1 MSARGRALVVL
12 LLLLLAPPLAH
23 ATDEAAERAVVRER
37 LEAQR
42 AALALIAGKKVSVL
56 ASVELLQQTAAAS
69 ARRVRALERDLA
81 AFRRRFQ
88 VAEREEAVTGA
99 LLRLQL
105 ERLGPRL
112 WGFYRLTRRKPLEV
126 LLSAE
131 DFAGLIWRSRA
142 LKATLASDLA
152 LLKSARDAAALQSR
166 AVAELAR
173 LRDGLAAHLAFLRAQ
188 AAQAEGQRLALQDV
202 LESLSS
208 EASHARRVVREL
220 EQAEAELTRLLE
232 DMEER
237 LPTSGFGA
245 LRGRLPLPTPG
256 LIEVGFGKVV
266 NPRFNTVT
274 VQKGVDIRAPAGT
287 PVYAVAP
294 GKVAYAGWLRGYG
307 NLLILDHGDGYHS
320 LMAHL
325 GSMRPALGASVAAGE
340 PVGEVGDTGSLK
352 GAYLYF
358 EIRKRGDAV
367 DPSVWLAAGR
377 ASR

>member
-1 MSARGRALVVL
+1 MSARGGSVLLVL
-12 LLLLLAPPLAH
+12 LLGLALPAQ

-42 AALALIAGKKVSVL
+42 AALALIASKKVSVL
-56 ASVELLQQTAAAS
+56 SSVELLQQSAAAS
-69 ARRVRALERDLA
+69 AARVRALERDLA
-81 AFRRRFQ
+81 LSRRRLQ
-88 VAEREEAVTGA
+88 VAEREEALTGT
-99 LLRLQL
+99 LLHLQL
-105 ERLGPRL
+105 QRLGPRL
-112 WGFYRLTRRKPLEV
+112 WGFYRLTRRQPLEA
-126 LLSAE
+126 LLGAQ

-142 LKATLASDLA
+142 LKATLASDLSR
-152 LLKSARDAAALQSR
+152 LQSARAAAAMQRR
-166 AVAELAR
+166 AVGELAR
-173 LRDGLAAHLAFLRAQ
+173 LRDGLSGQLAFLRAQ

-202 LESLSS
+202 LDTLSS
-208 EASHARRVVREL
+208 EASQARRVVREL
-220 EQAEAELTRLLE
+220 EEAEAELTRLLE

-245 LRGRLPLPTPG
+245 LRGKLPLPTPG
-256 LIEVGFGKVV
+256 LVEVGFGKVV

-274 VQKGVDIRAPAGT
+274 VQKGMDIRAPAGT

-325 GSMRPALGASVAAGE
+325 ASLRPALGASVAAGE
-340 PVGEVGDTGSLK
+340 PVGAVGDTGSLK

-367 DPSVWLAAGR
+367 DPALWLASGR
-377 ASR
+377 SPR

>member
-1 MSARGRALVVL
+1 MSVHLRALL
-12 LLLLLAPPLAH
+12 ALALALAPAAAR
-23 ATDEAAERAVVRER
+23 ATDEATERAVVRER
-37 LEAQR
+37 LAAQKE
-42 AALALIAGKKVSVL
+42 ALALLASQKVSVL
-56 ASVELLQQTAAAS
+56 ASVELLEQTAAQS

-81 AFRRRFQ
+81 SFRRRFQ
-88 VAEREEAVTGA
+88 LAEREEAVTGA

-105 ERLGPRL
+105 QRLGPRL
-112 WGFYRLTRRKPLEV
+112 WGFYRLTRRTPLEV
-126 LLSAE
+126 LLGAQ
-131 DFAGLIWRSRA
+131 DFAGLVWRGRA

-152 LLKSARDAAALQSR
+152 LLASARSAAALQAR

-173 LRDGLAAHLAFLRAQ
+173 MRDGLGQHLGFLREQ
-188 AAQAEGQRLALQDV
+188 AALARGQRLALQDV
-202 LESLSS
+202 LDTLSS
-208 EASHARRVVREL
+208 EASQGRRLVREL
-220 EQAEAELTRLLE
+220 EQADVELTRLLE

-245 LRGRLPLPTPG
+245 LRGKLPFPTPG
-256 LIEVGFGKVV
+256 LVEVAFGKVV

-274 VQKGVDIRAPAGT
+274 LQKGLDIRASAGT

-325 GSMRPALGASVAAGE
+325 ESVRPALGAAVAAGE
-340 PVGEVGDTGSLK
+340 PVGAVGETGSLK
-352 GAYLYF
+352 GPYLYF

-367 DPSVWLAAGR
+367 DPSVWLAGGR
-377 ASR
+377 PTR